1 MVTASQGRSFGA
13 GDKTSGRAGFTL
25 VELMVVVAIM
35 GILAAVAV
43 PHYFNYVNQSHQ
55 SEPVWRL
62 MNAKMDQEIF
72 WEENN
77 RYAGTIGCL
86 ASFGNDCGITAYS
99 TQNGYEIT
107 ITSAGT
113 TSYTIEAKKKV
124 YDYAP
129 TDIIRLEV
137 TAETPD
143 ALPDVVN
150 PEAIEFSVFKW
161 ILE

>member
-1 MVTASQGRSFGA
+1 MTASQGRSFRT
-13 GDKTSGRAGFTL
+13 GDKTGQRAGFTL
-25 VELMVVVAIM
+25 VELLVVVSII

-43 PHYFNYVNQSHQ
+43 PHYINYVNRSHQ

-86 ASFGNDCGITAYS
+86 ASFGNSCSITADS
-99 TQNGYEIT
+99 TQNGYQIT
-107 ITSAGT
+107 ITSAGP
-113 TSYTIEAKKKV
+113 TSYTIMAQKKV

-129 TDIIRLEV
+129 TDIILLQV
-137 TAETPD
+137 TAGTPD

-161 ILE
+161 IFE

>member
-1 MVTASQGRSFGA
+1 
-13 GDKTSGRAGFTL
+13 
-25 VELMVVVAIM
+25 
-35 GILAAVAV
+35 
-43 PHYFNYVNQSHQ
+43 
-55 SEPVWRL
+55 
-62 MNAKMDQEIF
+62 MDQEIF
-72 WEENN
+72 WEEHN

-86 ASFGNDCGITAYS
+86 ASFGNSCSITAYG

-161 ILE
+161 IFE